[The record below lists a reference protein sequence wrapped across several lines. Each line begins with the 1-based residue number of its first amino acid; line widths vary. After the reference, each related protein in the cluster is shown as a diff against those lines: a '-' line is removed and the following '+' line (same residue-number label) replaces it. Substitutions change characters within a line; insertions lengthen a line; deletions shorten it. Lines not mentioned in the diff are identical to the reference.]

1 MAQGQQQL
9 QLHIMAVEDD
19 KGGNSNEHT
28 SVNNESKIPQGR
40 KFKWWFLIATYIF
53 FALSGQSAGTLL
65 GRLYFEKGGKSKWIG
80 ALVQLVGFP
89 ILLPFYFFL
98 KSKKINPTTKGPS
111 VLILALVCVTLGLL
125 ITGSCFLTSF
135 GLLYLPVS
143 TFSLICASQLGFTA
157 LFSFFLN
164 SQKFTPF
171 IINSIVLVTI
181 SSTLLVFQAND
192 NSEGTSNTGRVSQ
205 GKYAAGFICTVGASA
220 GTGLSLA
227 LTQFAFNKVIRKKTY
242 IVVMDVI
249 IYESLV
255 ATCAAL
261 VGLFASGEWKGL
273 KREMDE
279 FEIGKASYVMILVW
293 TSIAWQVFVIGA
305 VGLIFEVSSLFSN
318 VISALGLPVIQ
329 VLAVIVFHDRMHGLK
344 VIAIVVALWGFVS
357 YVYQHYLDDRRKSET
372 EDPNASEA
380 PKESV
385 LLGRA

>member
-1 MAQGQQQL
+1 MT
-9 QLHIMAVEDD
+9 
-19 KGGNSNEHT
+19 KGETQVNT
-28 SVNNESKIPQGR
+28 RVNNESNMAQGR
-40 KFKWWFLIATYIF
+40 NFKWWFLIATYIF

-65 GRLYFEKGGKSKWIG
+65 GRLYFEEGGKRKWIG

-89 ILLPFYFFL
+89 ILLPFCFFL
-98 KSKKINPTTKGPS
+98 KSKKINPTTEGPS
-111 VLILALVCVTLGLL
+111 VLILAMVCVTLGLL
-125 ITGSCFLTSF
+125 IAGSCFLTSF

-157 LFSFFLN
+157 LFSFF
-164 SQKFTPF
+164 
-171 IINSIVLVTI
+171 IINSVVLVTI

-192 NSEGTSNTGRVSQ
+192 NSEDTPNTGRVSQ

-220 GTGLSLA
+220 RTGSALA
-227 LTQFAFNKVIRKKTY
+227 LTQFAFNKVIRKETY

-249 IYESLV
+249 IYQSLV

-329 VLAVIVFHDRMHGLK
+329 ILAVIVFQDAWLEGDSNSC
-344 VIAIVVALWGFVS
+344 VALWGFVS
-357 YVYQHYLDDRRKSET
+357 YVYQPYLDDRCKSET

-385 LLGRA
+385 LLGKA

>member
-1 MAQGQQQL
+1 MAQGR
-9 QLHIMAVEDD
+9 
-19 KGGNSNEHT
+19 N
-28 SVNNESKIPQGR
+28 
-40 KFKWWFLIATYIF
+40 FKWWFLIATYIF
-53 FALSGQSAGTLL
+53 FALSDQSAGTLL
-65 GRLYFEKGGKSKWIG
+65 GRLYFEEGGKSKWIG

-89 ILLPFYFFL
+89 ILLPFCFFL
-98 KSKKINPTTKGPS
+98 KSKKINPTTEGPS
-111 VLILALVCVTLGLL
+111 VLILAMVCVTLGLR
-125 ITGSCFLTSF
+125 CFLTSF

-157 LFSFFLN
+157 LFSFF
-164 SQKFTPF
+164 
-171 IINSIVLVTI
+171 IINSVVLVTI
-181 SSTLLVFQAND
+181 SSTLLVFQANN
-192 NSEGTSNTGRVSQ
+192 NSEDTPNTGRVSQ

-220 GTGLSLA
+220 GTGSALA

-242 IVVMDVI
+242 VVVMDVI
-249 IYESLV
+249 IYQSLV

-329 VLAVIVFHDRMHGLK
+329 ILAVIVFHDRMHGLK

-357 YVYQHYLDDRRKSET
+357 YVYQHYLDDRCKSET

>member
-1 MAQGQQQL
+1 MITQKSNKFPTQKL
-9 QLHIMAVEDD
+9 LLDREL
-19 KGGNSNEHT
+19 GG
-28 SVNNESKIPQGR
+28 
-40 KFKWWFLIATYIF
+40 
-53 FALSGQSAGTLL
+53 LL
-65 GRLYFEKGGKSKWIG
+65 LYFEGGGKSKWIG

-89 ILLPFYFFL
+89 ILLPFCFFL
-98 KSKKINPTTKGPS
+98 KSKKINPTTEGPS
-111 VLILALVCVTLGLL
+111 VLILAMVCVTLGLL
-125 ITGSCFLTSF
+125 IAGSCFLTSF

-157 LFSFFLN
+157 LFSFF
-164 SQKFTPF
+164 

-181 SSTLLVFQAND
+181 SSILLVFQAND
-192 NSEGTSNTGRVSQ
+192 NSEDTPNTGRVSQ

-220 GTGLSLA
+220 GTGSALA

-249 IYESLV
+249 IYQSLV

-279 FEIGKASYVMILVW
+279 FEIGKASFVMILVW
-293 TSIAWQVFVIGA
+293 TSIVWQVFVIGA

-329 VLAVIVFHDRMHGLK
+329 ILAVIVFHDRMHGLK

-357 YVYQHYLDDRRKSET
+357 YVYQHYLDDRCKSDT